1 MVVFEN
7 KTEIICIVHKKYNHG
22 LLGVLKK
29 EEQNLINILNYL
41 VPFRVKFKPNKYKSG
56 I

>member
-29 EEQNLINILNYL
+29 RRAEFDKY
-41 VPFRVKFKPNKYKSG
+41 FKLFSSFSCK
-56 I
+56 IQTE